1 MILGGFEPEPIIVPD
16 NMEDCHM
23 EIIIVRKRRPCEKYE
38 EMAKEKAEMAEKI
51 KAMEQG

>member
-23 EIIIVRKRRPCEKYE
+23 EIINHR
-38 EMAKEKAEMAEKI
+38 KEKKTL
-51 KAMEQG
+51 